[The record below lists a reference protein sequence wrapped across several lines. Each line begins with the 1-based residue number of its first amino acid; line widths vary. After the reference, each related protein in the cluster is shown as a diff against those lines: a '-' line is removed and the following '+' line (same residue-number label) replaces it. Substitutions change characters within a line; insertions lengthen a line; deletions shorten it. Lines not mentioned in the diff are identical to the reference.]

1 MYFRYI
7 NAFCSLDVL
16 DVSRTPAILVIQV
29 DTEMVTIAFINQ
41 KGGVAKTTSAVEIAS
56 RFARSGKR
64 TLCIDADPQANMTYI
79 YGINPDREGQRSLK
93 DVFSKEAEIID
104 VVQRSAE
111 GPDVVP
117 NNILMSNADRMFVGV
132 NSMTLLRNA
141 IRPVAGSYD
150 VCIIDSPPTLGMINW
165 NVLIAADYAVVPVNA
180 NALSIQGLR
189 ALSETVAEVREE
201 ANPGLRILGLLIT
214 RYNPRTKLGREALP
228 DLEMIATRY
237 LDTIVFQSKIRQSV
251 AVEDAQANRMSTAS
265 SRRSKIASDYDAL
278 FGEIV
283 SELRKK
289 GGSI

>member
-1 MYFRYI
+1 M
-7 NAFCSLDVL
+7 
-16 DVSRTPAILVIQV
+16 
-29 DTEMVTIAFINQ
+29 
-41 KGGVAKTTSAVEIAS
+41 
-56 RFARSGKR
+56 
-64 TLCIDADPQANMTYI
+64 
-79 YGINPDREGQRSLK
+79 
-93 DVFSKEAEIID
+93 
-104 VVQRSAE
+104 
-111 GPDVVP
+111 P

-214 RYNPRTKLGREALP
+214 RYNPRTKLGR
-228 DLEMIATRY
+228 D
-237 LDTIVFQSKIRQSV
+237 QSKIRQSV